1 MSDIDAELERIRAKK
16 MQMLMKMAQKPAQ
29 PVYSAPV
36 YLSDA
41 DFDEKINSIDV
52 ALVDFYGEWC
62 HPCKAIAPILEA
74 IAQQYAGKIMIGKV
88 DVDKNPLLARR
99 FRIQSI
105 PLVIAFYKGKP
116 VHSILGARPA
126 NVYLSVINA
135 LLKQKEEE

>member
-1 MSDIDAELERIRAKK
+1 MTEVDAELERIRAKK
-16 MQMLMKMAQKPAQ
+16 MKMLMEMAKRPPQ

-36 YLSDA
+36 YLTDA
-41 DFDEKINSIDV
+41 DFDEKINSIDI

-88 DVDKNPLLARR
+88 DVDRNPVLARR

-116 VHSILGARPA
+116 VHQILGARPA
-126 NVYLSVINA
+126 NAYLSVVNA
-135 LLKQKEEE
+135 LLKKKEEE